1 MKAISP
7 DTVIILA
14 ANVADSKAKQA
25 VTLPNRMLKSITIQI
40 RTGFVP
46 ADINF

>member
-14 ANVADSKAKQA
+14 SNVANAKAKQA
-25 VTLPNRMLKSITIQI
+25 LTLPNRIPKSITIQV

>member
-1 MKAISP
+1 MKSISP

-14 ANVADSKAKQA
+14 ANVASGKKTQA
-25 VTLPNRMLKSITIQI
+25 VTLPNRIPKSITIQI